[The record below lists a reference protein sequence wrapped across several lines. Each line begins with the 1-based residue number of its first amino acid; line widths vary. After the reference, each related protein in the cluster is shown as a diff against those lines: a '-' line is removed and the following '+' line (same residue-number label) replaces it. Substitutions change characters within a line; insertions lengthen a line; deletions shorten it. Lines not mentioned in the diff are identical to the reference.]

1 MRVFNQINFN
11 KNNSVTIG
19 LLCFNFLIWMVAEIF
34 GSTND
39 ANTLVDFGALFGP
52 LIAAGEY
59 WRLFSSLFLHVGLLH
74 LLFNSF
80 ALFIFGPIIE
90 NLFGKIRFITI
101 YLFSGVSGSLISL
114 YFNPL
119 VVAAGASGAIF
130 GLLGALAAFF
140 LLNRN
145 ILGVFAQKNFI
156 AVIILVA
163 FNMFFG
169 FLIPGVDNFAHLGGF
184 ISGLV
189 ISTVLVPILPIENTT
204 FSSPIFQNRKKF
216 PTMKYFYLPILFAGL
231 IVIAFISISNIPDN
245 VYTRFAK
252 AEKYFENG
260 QYNMVLQE
268 TDEVVSILRKTK
280 QNRGIDHSNFLGSI
294 FYFRGIAY
302 VNLGDKNSAVKE
314 FGSAIRYGDSEIREK
329 SLREIKKLDR

>member
-1 MRVFNQINFN
+1 LTIFNQVSFG
-11 KNNSVTIG
+11 KNSFVTIV
-19 LLCFNFLIWMVAEIF
+19 LLCLNFLFWMIAEII

-39 ANTLVDFGALFGP
+39 ANTLIDFGALFGP
-52 LIAAGEY
+52 LIAAGEF
-59 WRLFSSLFLHVGLLH
+59 WRLVSSLFLHVGLLH

-90 NLFGKIRFITI
+90 NLFGKFRFIII

-140 LLNRN
+140 LLKRN
-145 ILGVFAQKNFI
+145 VLGVFAQKNFI

-184 ISGLV
+184 ISGL
-189 ISTVLVPILPIENTT
+189 IIALVLVPVLSIENTI
-204 FSSPIFQNRKKF
+204 FSPIFSYRKKLSVSRY
-216 PTMKYFYLPILFAGL
+216 MYLPVIFAGL

-252 AEKYFENG
+252 AEKYFQDG
-260 QYNMVLQE
+260 QYNMVIKE
-268 TDEVVSILRKTK
+268 TDEVVSIFK
-280 QNRGIDHSNFLGSI
+280 QSQQYKGMDPSNLLGSI

-302 VNLGDKNSAVKE
+302 VNLGDKSLAVKE
-314 FGSAIRYGDSEIREK
+314 FGSAVRYGDSEIKEK
-329 SLREIKKLDR
+329 SLREIKKLD

>member
-1 MRVFNQINFN
+1 MI
-11 KNNSVTIG
+11 
-19 LLCFNFLIWMVAEIF
+19 AEII

-39 ANTLVDFGALFGP
+39 ANTLIDFGALFGP

-90 NLFGKIRFITI
+90 NLFGKFRFIII

-130 GLLGALAAFF
+130 GLLGALAGFF
-140 LLNRN
+140 LLKRN

-189 ISTVLVPILPIENTT
+189 ISLVLLPVLSIENTI
-204 FSSPIFQNRKKF
+204 FSSPIFPYRKKLSI
-216 PTMKYFYLPILFAGL
+216 YRNLYLPVVFAGL
-231 IVIAFISISNIPDN
+231 IVIAFISIRNIPDN
-245 VYTRFAK
+245 VYTRFIK

-260 QYNMVLQE
+260 QYNMVLKE
-268 TDEVVSILRKTK
+268 TDEVVSILRQTNQYK
-280 QNRGIDHSNFLGSI
+280 GIDPSNLLGSI

-302 VNLGDKNSAVKE
+302 VDLGEKNLAVKE
-314 FGSAIRYGDSEIREK
+314 FGSAVRYGDSEIREK
-329 SLREIKKLDR
+329 SLREIKKLD

>member
-1 MRVFNQINFN
+1 MRIFDQVSFS
-11 KNNSVTIG
+11 KNSSVTIV
-19 LLCFNFLIWMVAEIF
+19 LLCLNFLFWMIAEII

-52 LIAAGEY
+52 LIAAGEF

-90 NLFGKIRFITI
+90 NLFGKFRFIII

-140 LLNRN
+140 LLKRN

-189 ISTVLVPILPIENTT
+189 ISLVLVPVLSIENTI
-204 FSSPIFQNRKKF
+204 FSSPIFPYRKKLSISR
-216 PTMKYFYLPILFAGL
+216 YLYLPVVFSGL

-245 VYTRFAK
+245 VYTRFVK
-252 AEKYFENG
+252 AEKYFEDG
-260 QYNMVLQE
+260 QYNMVLKE
-268 TDEVVSILRKTK
+268 TDEVVSVLRQTK
-280 QNRGIDHSNFLGSI
+280 QYKGMDPSNLLGSI
-294 FYFRGIAY
+294 FYFRGVAY
-302 VNLGDKNSAVKE
+302 VNLGDKGLAVKE
-314 FGSAIRYGDSEIREK
+314 FGSAVRYGDSETREK
-329 SLREIKKLDR
+329 SLREIKKLD